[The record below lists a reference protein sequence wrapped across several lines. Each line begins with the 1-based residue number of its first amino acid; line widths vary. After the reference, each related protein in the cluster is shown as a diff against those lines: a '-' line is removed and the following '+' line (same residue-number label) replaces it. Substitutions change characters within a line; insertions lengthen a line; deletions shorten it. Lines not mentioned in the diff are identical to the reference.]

1 MVHFDNLKPYK
12 IILRD
17 NFELKVILIVQN
29 AKNKRKQHLIFFLT
43 LKLTENSNF

>member
-29 AKNKRKQHLIFFLT
+29 AKIKENKI
-43 LKLTENSNF
+43 

>member
-17 NFELKVILIVQN
+17 NFEFKVILIVQN
-29 AKNKRKQHLIFFLT
+29 CIECENKGK
-43 LKLTENSNF
+43 